1 MKGKKIVVLS
11 AMLAGVMAFS
21 GVLGGCFAP
30 PPSENVFVQEDLAAH
45 IDANIPE
52 NTVADIRV
60 GVRATDAEETILR
73 GLIEAFNEKYPNI
86 RVTPVRVSGDAYDT
100 TLVSYIPAGTMP
112 DLFWVNPNN
121 LSYYYNNGVAF
132 TLDNYIKQSNLNTQ
146 DYVAAAMGECQSP
159 AAHYFMM
166 PRDYVQLVM
175 YYNKDLMRQ
184 LVAAENEIT
193 AAPSVDWTWDDF
205 LAYCAAFM
213 QSGLITGDQPVLD
226 VELDW
231 EAVYYPFIRSFG
243 GEIIDEEGKVVI
255 DEGLDSETEREENGA
270 YRYLGEL
277 LRLKQGWKDNNG
289 KAHSY
294 IYPKQ
299 SATGASVSFYGGFSP
314 FYIHSRSSLTDAYKA
329 FQALGKPDDVGVLPM
344 PAVGETPATSAG
356 CTGYAIYRGSEKKD
370 AAWAFLRF
378 MMTQDGQEALEKT
391 GNVVPVMI
399 SEREKENPVWKS
411 YPAGMNVDHDMFLA
425 HSERGI
431 QMDFLRRLPTATHAD
446 AFSYL
451 RTMYTS
457 VLYEG
462 ASRVDSIRLA
472 SDRMYNLLAYNEA
485 KG

>member
-1 MKGKKIVVLS
+1 MKGKKLCVVS
-11 AMLAGVMAFS
+11 AMLAGAMALT

-30 PPSENVFVQEDLAAH
+30 PPGENVFVEEDLAAR

-52 NTVADIRV
+52 NTAAEIRV

-73 GLIEAFNEKYPNI
+73 GLIEAFNGKYPNI
-86 RVTPVRVSGDAYDT
+86 KVTPVRVSGDAYDT
-100 TLVSYIPAGTMP
+100 ALVSYIPAGTMP

-146 DYVAAAMGECQSP
+146 DYVGAAMEECQSP
-159 AAHYFMM
+159 AEHYFMM

-205 LAYCAAFM
+205 LSYCAAFK
-213 QSGLITGDQPVLD
+213 QSGLIAGDQPVLD

-243 GEIIDEEGKVVI
+243 GEIINEQGEVTI
-255 DEGLDSETEREENGA
+255 DAGIDSETEREQNGA

-277 LRLKQGWKDNNG
+277 LRLRNG
-289 KAHSY
+289 GY
-294 IYPKQ
+294 IRSQ
-299 SATGASVSFYGGFSP
+299 ETSTGASVSFYGGFSP

-344 PAVGETPATSAG
+344 PAVGETPSTSAG

-457 VLYEG
+457 VLYNN

-472 SDRMYNLLAYNEA
+472 SDRMYNLLAYNET